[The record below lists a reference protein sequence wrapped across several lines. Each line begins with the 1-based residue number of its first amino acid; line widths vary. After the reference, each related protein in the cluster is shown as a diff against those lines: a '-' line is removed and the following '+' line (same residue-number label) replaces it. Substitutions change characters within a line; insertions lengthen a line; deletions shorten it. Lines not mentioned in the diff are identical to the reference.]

1 MHLSRLKLADYRN
14 FDHAAFEFPAEG
26 VAISGQNGHGK
37 SNVLEAIFFLAIA
50 KSSRGSSDRD
60 VVRWGAQT
68 FVIEGSV
75 ERQNETVDLRVAFDA
90 QQQKKKAFVGGQPLQ
105 RMSAI
110 VGQFNAVLFSP
121 EDVDLVLRTPAE
133 RRRLLD
139 ILISQS
145 SSPHLSDLETY
156 RRILAQRNRLLKD
169 AGPRLRSNPGQLE
182 AWDLQ
187 LAESGARIISDR
199 LATLAFLE
207 PKAKSFYEKISS
219 EAETLTLSYRG
230 AVASSDPEARRADL
244 IESLRARRDDE
255 IRLGHT
261 LSGPHRDHLIFQLD
275 GRPVHKFGSKGQ
287 MKSALLSWKLAE
299 AAYLHE
305 RTGDQPVLLMD
316 DVFSELDA
324 PRASAVLELIREFGQ
339 VVLTTARDPDLDI
352 RDKRYG
358 IVDL

>member
-1 MHLSRLKLADYRN
+1 MHLSRLKLTDYRN
-14 FDHAAFEFPAEG
+14 FDRADFEFPAEG
-26 VAISGQNGHGK
+26 VAISGQNGRGK
-37 SNVLEAIFFLAIA
+37 SNILEAIFFLAIA
-50 KSSRGSSDRD
+50 KSARGTSDRD
-60 VVRWGAQT
+60 VVRWGAQA

-75 ERQNETVDLRVAFDA
+75 ERQGEPVDLRVAFDA
-90 QQQKKKAFVGGQPLQ
+90 QQKKKKAFVHGQPLQ
-105 RMSAI
+105 RVSAI
-110 VGQFNAVLFSP
+110 VGEFNAVLFSP

-156 RRILAQRNRLLKD
+156 RRVLAQRNRLLKD
-169 AGPRLRSNPGQLE
+169 AGPRLRSNPSQLE
-182 AWDLQ
+182 AWDSQ
-187 LAESGARIISDR
+187 LAESGARIVSDR
-199 LATLAFLE
+199 LATLASIE
-207 PKAKSFYEKISS
+207 PKAKTYYEKISS
-219 EAETLTLSYRG
+219 ESETLSLSYRG
-230 AVASSDPEARRADL
+230 TVVSGDPDRRRSDLVEA
-244 IESLRARRDDE
+244 LRARRDDE

-275 GRPVHKFGSKGQ
+275 GRPVHQFGSKGQ
-287 MKSALLSWKLAE
+287 MKSALLAWKLAE

-305 RTGDQPVLLMD
+305 RTGYRPVLLMD

-324 PRASAVLELIREFGQ
+324 PRAEAVLDLVRDFGQ

-352 RDKRYG
+352 REERYG